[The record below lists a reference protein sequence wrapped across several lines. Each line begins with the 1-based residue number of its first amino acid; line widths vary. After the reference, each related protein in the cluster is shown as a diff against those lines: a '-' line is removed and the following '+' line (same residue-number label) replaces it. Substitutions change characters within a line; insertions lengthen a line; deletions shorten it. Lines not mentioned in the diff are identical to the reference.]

1 MSLTGLTGD
10 VDRGHG
16 PSLSGGWR
24 LQWFSG
30 DTVFLEM
37 ISESQLS
44 G

>member
-1 MSLTGLTGD
+1 MSLTGLTGVMD
-10 VDRGHG
+10 LGHG
-16 PSLSGGWR
+16 PHLSGGWS